1 MSGVLSNVVGEG
13 NTSKIMGPMSVIF
26 NSPVEDPAVLA
37 QRRSAVANTIQIA
50 GDLASYSR
58 HPLLSAGGHIAKKA
72 GQLMKQSEAQT
83 QMQYAQLTDTAI
95 RYAVIPAQTSMPSM
109 AINRLPVDAHFAALN
124 DSPIAPESLVS
135 SGRYSAMNRR
145 LYAAAFDQASNPQQ
159 GSGARSN
166 F

>member
-1 MSGVLSNVVGEG
+1 
-13 NTSKIMGPMSVIF
+13 
-26 NSPVEDPAVLA
+26 
-37 QRRSAVANTIQIA
+37 
-50 GDLASYSR
+50 
-58 HPLLSAGGHIAKKA
+58 
-72 GQLMKQSEAQT
+72 MKQSEAQT